1 MTLTG
6 SECAG
11 SGFHRITSQDQNK
24 ESQILGSGLG
34 RSQGSCGRIFYFFHV
49 ACKNDLLFFQQIMI
63 FLCFEVRIA
72 HSLDQDQIGIFLS
85 HKDCNFS
92 QDVPWYVLLINYDF
106 PSYFNLLSLLTHTL
120 HAFERSRR
128 VSTPK
133 CIFWLKSKNSYNW

>member
-34 RSQGSCGRIFYFFHV
+34 RSPGSCGRIFYYFHV
-49 ACKNDLLFFQQIMI
+49 ACKNDLFI
-63 FLCFEVRIA
+63 FPTNNDFSMFEVRIA
-72 HSLDQDQIGIFLS
+72 HSLDQDRIGIFLS

-92 QDVPWYVLLINYDF
+92 QEVPWYVHLINYDF
-106 PSYFNLLSLLTHTL
+106 PSYLNLLSLLTHTL
-120 HAFERSRR
+120 LAFERCRR
-128 VSTPK
+128 V
-133 CIFWLKSKNSYNW
+133 